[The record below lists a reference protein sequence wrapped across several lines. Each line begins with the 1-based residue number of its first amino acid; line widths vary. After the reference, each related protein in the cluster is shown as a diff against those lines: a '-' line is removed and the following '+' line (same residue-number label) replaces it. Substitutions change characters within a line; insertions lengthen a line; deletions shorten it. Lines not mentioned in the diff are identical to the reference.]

1 MQGFPIVSHTLA
13 WVRRMMMSGISSS
26 VSSQSV
32 TLWRCLNL
40 AVQLVGSLHHYQ
52 DSITAG
58 IVMYCVMYVMWL
70 IYSAACTMV
79 HQTNVEPTHHIV
91 LQAKPTPHTWIDWV
105 IFFLSA
111 VANQDPIA
119 VIMGPAFASV
129 GGVPGGNNT
138 LLEVHKQLAREKA
151 LGGAGDTTD
160 ELDSSFRLM
169 LLINNLDL
177 KLLHTSVKQMGKYV
191 YVVASLLCK
200 LQVSKSSLSRIL

>member
-1 MQGFPIVSHTLA
+1 MRQNT
-13 WVRRMMMSGISSS
+13 
-26 VSSQSV
+26 
-32 TLWRCLNL
+32 
-40 AVQLVGSLHHYQ
+40 
-52 DSITAG
+52 
-58 IVMYCVMYVMWL
+58 
-70 IYSAACTMV
+70 ACTMI
-79 HQTNVEPTHHIV
+79 HQTNVEPTHHV
-91 LQAKPTPHTWIDWV
+91 LLTSLASQTYSTKIDRV

-111 VANQDPIA
+111 SANQDPIA

-151 LGGAGDTTD
+151 LGGAGETTD

-191 YVVASLLCK
+191 YIVGSHLSE
-200 LQVSKSSLSRIL
+200 LQLSKSSILLSPLILYICCCAINLLCIQSTVV